1 MRTEQQKDFLH
12 KLRIAASEADDM
24 LSSTDA
30 SDLLDC
36 LAASRDYMFDAAFV
50 IQQLEEQLA
59 ILKERFE
66 FMHKDFREL
75 VARNNA
81 GEDLM
86 ACDYCRKNFGECSC
100 NCMKDFEWFW
110 NDEIEQEQN
119 NDE

>member
-1 MRTEQQKDFLH
+1 MRKPEEIK
-12 KLRIAASEADDM
+12 KALRCRSNLWYCTLYACPYYFNSCLM
-24 LSSTDA
+24 CSQRVTNDA
-30 SDLLDC
+30 LD
-36 LAASRDYMFDAAFV
+36 Y

-66 FMHKDFREL
+66 LMHKDFREL
-75 VARNNA
+75 AARNNS